1 MELEKTGVLR
11 GRWYERSRKRTV
23 APGHAALAGTCGLS
37 NVQIKLRH
45 FRDAWRSRYFLAP
58 ISYT

>member
-11 GRWYERSRKRTV
+11 DRWYEITQANRS
-23 APGHAALAGTCGLS
+23 AGHAALAGTCGLS

-45 FRDAWRSRYFLAP
+45 FRDAWRSRYFLDP